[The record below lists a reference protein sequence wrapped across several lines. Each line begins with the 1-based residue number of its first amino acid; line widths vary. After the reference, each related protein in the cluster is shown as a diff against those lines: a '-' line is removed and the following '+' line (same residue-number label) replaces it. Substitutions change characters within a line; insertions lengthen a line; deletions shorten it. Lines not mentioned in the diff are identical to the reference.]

1 VPGIKIWHLQ
11 PAIQRFYG
19 VAGRG
24 ENVTEIRIVPGIKK
38 RTMLVHGALVFCTSE
53 DCRWFYA

>member
-1 VPGIKIWHLQ
+1 VPGIKIWRLQ

-19 VAGRG
+19 VSGRG

-53 DCRWFYA
+53 DCR